1 MKLLIEWENGSVVL
15 DPDKQYVLGRDPSSD
30 IQVNSS
36 KLSRAHLRISF
47 IKGFWELSDLGS
59 SNGSFANNKKF
70 DKHSLTKATV
80 IYLGGL
86 DNLSFTFTP
95 LTSGAT
101 NLKNSQKVK
110 ELGQTKLSKFIP
122 HEYLEDQPG
131 PKRVRLQQR
140 IRIGRDATSDWHIED
155 INVSRTHAEIVQ
167 NASGGYDIVDLKS
180 TNGTFLNGNRIRR
193 ENLKTGDVIAV
204 AGYARRYT
212 QDGLQILEGVDGTP
226 IVAKNISFDIG
237 DRLLLNDVSFNLG
250 PRTLTAIVG
259 PSGAGKSTLLGVL
272 TGRTKP
278 TSGQIMIGG
287 IDLHSEFQ
295 SLSRQIGSV
304 PQADILH
311 TRLTVRQALEY
322 GAQLRLPNDTSKEE
336 RNARVEEVMHKLEL
350 TERADLRIDRLSGG
364 QRKRASIGLELLT
377 SPQLLVLDEPTSGLD
392 PGLDAHVMETLRNL
406 ADEGQTVVLVTH
418 SVDNLNFCDNVIL
431 LASGGKVAY
440 AGPSSTVFSK
450 LGKKSWAE
458 VFRFLATPD
467 ALLLAAPKHE
477 DPISTEISD
486 GHVLARRQSILKQ
499 IKTLSLRYLRV
510 IASDRFYLALLC
522 LIPVIIGLIAYS
534 AGSKYG
540 FGPGTVTKSGFNYN
554 PYAQGTILVLVLGS
568 IFVGLSTGIQE
579 IVKENPVRKRE
590 QSVGIRTSTYV
601 ASKVLILGV
610 IVILQ
615 IIAFTYIVL
624 FGRPVPASGMFLD
637 SSKVEITLICA
648 SLGVC
653 SMLLGLLISSI
664 LSSSEQAMPT
674 LVGMT
679 MIQVVLSGAL
689 PLEASGV
696 INQVSKIVPSYWAN
710 NALSASV
717 DLVQLN
723 LVSDEL
729 LQNRWVATSSNVTT
743 CLSLVALFSVTFI
756 GLTLLRVRKTR

>member
-1 MKLLIEWENGSVVL
+1 
-15 DPDKQYVLGRDPSSD
+15 
-30 IQVNSS
+30 
-36 KLSRAHLRISF
+36 
-47 IKGFWELSDLGS
+47 
-59 SNGSFANNKKF
+59 
-70 DKHSLTKATV
+70 
-80 IYLGGL
+80 
-86 DNLSFTFTP
+86 
-95 LTSGAT
+95 
-101 NLKNSQKVK
+101 
-110 ELGQTKLSKFIP
+110 
-122 HEYLEDQPG
+122 
-131 PKRVRLQQR
+131 
-140 IRIGRDATSDWHIED
+140 
-155 INVSRTHAEIVQ
+155 
-167 NASGGYDIVDLKS
+167 
-180 TNGTFLNGNRIRR
+180 
-193 ENLKTGDVIAV
+193 
-204 AGYARRYT
+204 
-212 QDGLQILEGVDGTP
+212 
-226 IVAKNISFDIG
+226 
-237 DRLLLNDVSFNLG
+237 
-250 PRTLTAIVG
+250 
-259 PSGAGKSTLLGVL
+259 
-272 TGRTKP
+272 
-278 TSGQIMIGG
+278 
-287 IDLHSEFQ
+287 
-295 SLSRQIGSV
+295 
-304 PQADILH
+304 
-311 TRLTVRQALEY
+311 VRQALEY

-467 ALLLAAPKHE
+467 ALLLAVPKHE

-499 IKTLSLRYLRV
+499 IKTLSIRYLRV

-624 FGRPVPASGMFLD
+624 FSRPVPASGMFLN
-637 SSKVEITLICA
+637 SSRVEITLICA

-689 PLEASGV
+689 PLEASGL

-729 LQNRWVATSSNVTT
+729 LQNRWIATSSNVTT
-743 CLSLVALFSVTFI
+743 CLSLVAMFSVTFI